1 MLHGDSWCDG
11 RYIPWFWTRP
21 SPSAAISD
29 EARHATQR
37 CGWFAAV
44 LHRGGRISDPSRI
57 DRILA
62 LCVITMLAGCGSAT
76 KPVDDRQAVARAAH
90 EYGKAFA
97 DGDYGH
103 ACDLMTSDGKVNLE
117 RAAVLL
123 GGIGGCENA
132 LKAVGRQ
139 LDPAAKAKL
148 RDAPIVGIRV
158 NGTTAS
164 ARYAGGQ
171 PVVLRKQ
178 AGRWLVEIKRS

>member
-1 MLHGDSWCDG
+1 
-11 RYIPWFWTRP
+11 
-21 SPSAAISD
+21 
-29 EARHATQR
+29 
-37 CGWFAAV
+37 
-44 LHRGGRISDPSRI
+44 
-57 DRILA
+57 
-62 LCVITMLAGCGSAT
+62 MLAGCGSAT